1 MLNIRPVVAVDFQT
15 LIARIGPFGALFP
28 VGKHLEFLAEEDGV
42 LYLGPNDN
50 QAWLF
55 GNTGLLSVKVVRTD
69 QVPPPGQAASKPLIP
84 ARFAAPA
91 KKSAASLA
99 KIDMVSLF
107 FGNLHGLV
115 IGYNTYA
122 DWPKL
127 GTARAAADRR
137 GVKPPIR

>member
-55 GNTGLLSVKVVRTD
+55 GNTGLLNVKVVRPD
-69 QVPPPGQAASKPLIP
+69 QVPPPGQAASKPLIA

-91 KKSAASLA
+91 KKACRLA
-99 KIDMVSLF
+99 
-107 FGNLHGLV
+107 
-115 IGYNTYA
+115 
-122 DWPKL
+122 
-127 GTARAAADRR
+127 RQDRNGKSR
-137 GVKPPIR
+137 FW

>member
-1 MLNIRPVVAVDFQT
+1 MNIRPVVAVDFQT

-55 GNTGLLSVKVVRTD
+55 GDTGLLSVKVARTD
-69 QVPPPGQAASKPLIP
+69 RVPPPGRTASKPLIP

-91 KKSAASLA
+91 KKPAASLA
-99 KIDMVSLF
+99 KIDTVNSI
-107 FGNLHGLV
+107 FGNLHALF
-115 IGYNTYA
+115 IGYNTYVR
-122 DWPKL
+122 WPKL
-127 GTARAAADRR
+127 GTARAAADRW

>member
-1 MLNIRPVVAVDFQT
+1 MNIRPVVAVDFQT

-55 GNTGLLSVKVVRTD
+55 GDTGLLSVKVARTD
-69 QVPPPGQAASKPLIP
+69 RVPPPGRTASKPLIP

-91 KKSAASLA
+91 KKARRLA
-99 KIDMVSLF
+99 RQDRHGKF
-107 FGNLHGLV
+107 HFGNLHALV
-115 IGYNTYA
+115 IGYNTYVR
-122 DWPKL
+122 WPKL
-127 GTARAAADRR
+127 GTARADADRR
-137 GVKPPIR
+137 GFKPLIR